1 MFLFRSFSS
10 SSFLLTSYSRL
21 SKSVSLQTLFKRG
34 FSPTLQSINKFL
46 IFLSRTQRFNS
57 IIHFISQMNSN
68 QIKGNSQTH
77 SIFTWALLKLHKFEE
92 AEDFMNSQMGKT
104 SFSPNSRLFDLLI
117 QGFCVK
123 RNDPVRALLV
133 LKSCLRN
140 YGTFPSSFTFCSLI
154 YSFSYLGYMN
164 RAVEVL
170 ELMTDQNVKY
180 PFDNFVCSSVISGF
194 CKIGKPELA
203 IGFFENATGLGA
215 LRPNVVSFTALLSAL
230 CMLGRVNEVND
241 LVIRMENEGLIFD
254 VIFYS
259 SWIYGCLRD
268 GSLLEALRKHRQMI
282 ERGIKMDVIS
292 YTILIDGFSKE
303 GQVEKAV
310 GILNKMIKDGLR
322 PNLITY
328 TAIILGFCK
337 KGKLE
342 EAFNVF
348 KKVEDIGIVADEFIY
363 ATLIDG
369 VCRRG
374 DLDYV
379 FHLLEEMERKGIK
392 PTIVT
397 YNTIINGL
405 CKVGRTSEAD
415 EVSKGILG
423 DVVTYSTLLHGYIEE
438 GNMKGTI
445 ETKRRLEELG
455 IQMDVVMC
463 NILIKALFMVGALED
478 AHALY
483 QAMSEMDLVA
493 NSVTYCTMID
503 GYCKLG
509 RIEEALEIFDEFRGT
524 SNSSVACYNCIING
538 LCKKG
543 MVDLATEVLIELDEK
558 GLGCDVGI
566 VKTLVEA
573 AVTKEG
579 VDRVLNLVYKIEN
592 LGSQLYDIMCSTIIS
607 FLCKKG
613 YSEVASKVCM
623 IMRRQG
629 SVVTSKSYCS
639 ILKGLTVDGKRSLI
653 GPMLNIFLKEY
664 GHVEP
669 SVIKMLIHY
678 LCLNDVKSALWFIK
692 KMKGNASTV
701 TFSVS
706 VLKELIKD
714 GRVLDAYKLVMG
726 AEDNLPY
733 MDVFDYSLMV
743 GSLCKEG
750 YLSKALDFCAFM
762 RNRGIAPNI
771 VTYNSLM
778 NTLCRQGCLVE
789 AFRLFD
795 SLEKIHLAPSE
806 VTYATLIDNLCK
818 EGFLL
823 DAKQLLERM
832 VLKGFNPSTRIYN
845 FLIDGYCKLGR
856 MEEASKFLHD
866 LETTC
871 LKPDE
876 FTVSAVINGF
886 CLKGDMEGALG
897 QFFKFKRQGILPDFL
912 GFLYLIRGLCTKGR
926 MEESR
931 SILRE
936 MLQSK
941 SVLELINGVDS
952 EVESESV
959 VSFLFSLCEQGSIRE
974 AISILDEIGSILF
987 PVRSFST
994 DYGSRTSNK
1003 LYKCE
1008 AFTSSSKQN
1017 DSEMVEN
1024 SYNVGK
1030 ISQSLDFDFCYSQI
1044 ASLCSKGELQKANG
1058 VLKEMLS
1065 RSNTDS

>member
-34 FSPTLQSINKFL
+34 FTPTLQSINKFL

-123 RNDPVRALLV
+123 RNNPERALLV

-140 YGTFPSSFTFCSLI
+140 YGTFPCSFTFCSLI

-374 DLDYV
+374 DLDYA

-423 DVVTYSTLLHGYIEE
+423 DVVTYSTLLH
-438 GNMKGTI
+438 
-445 ETKRRLEELG
+445 
-455 IQMDVVMC
+455 
-463 NILIKALFMVGALED
+463 ALFMVGALED

-509 RIEEALEIFDEFRGT
+509 RIEEALEIFDEFRG
-524 SNSSVACYNCIING
+524 
-538 LCKKG
+538 
-543 MVDLATEVLIELDEK
+543 
-558 GLGCDVGI
+558 
-566 VKTLVEA
+566 
-573 AVTKEG
+573 
-579 VDRVLNLVYKIEN
+579 
-592 LGSQLYDIMCSTIIS
+592 
-607 FLCKKG
+607 
-613 YSEVASKVCM
+613 
-623 IMRRQG
+623 
-629 SVVTSKSYCS
+629 
-639 ILKGLTVDGKRSLI
+639 
-653 GPMLNIFLKEY
+653 
-664 GHVEP
+664 
-669 SVIKMLIHY
+669 
-678 LCLNDVKSALWFIK
+678 
-692 KMKGNASTV
+692 
-701 TFSVS
+701 
-706 VLKELIKD
+706 
-714 GRVLDAYKLVMG
+714 
-726 AEDNLPY
+726 
-733 MDVFDYSLMV
+733 
-743 GSLCKEG
+743 
-750 YLSKALDFCAFM
+750 

-876 FTVSAVINGF
+876 FTVSSVINGF

-941 SVLELINGVDS
+941 TVLELINGVDS

-959 VSFLFSLCEQGSIRE
+959 VSLLFSLCEQGSIRE

-1003 LYKCE
+1003 LYECE